1 MWTVLKVQSRIEQP
15 TRYTA
20 FPGGP
25 IFKMIKLG
33 SEQI

>member
-1 MWTVLKVQSRIEQP
+1 MWTVLKVQSQIDEA
-15 TRYTA
+15 TRYIS

-33 SEQI
+33 YEQI